1 MKGLLLLLLLLSELL
16 LELLIL
22 NLKPLH
28 NLLTSVKL
36 LTHLFDFFLKDAYL
50 ELMLSY

>member
-1 MKGLLLLLLLLSELL
+1 MKGLLLLVLLLAELL
-16 LELLIL
+16 LELVIL
-22 NLKPLH
+22 SLKLLH